1 MNCPGC
7 DLPDMRQ
14 ETFAGNYGSTLQID
28 VCHHCNGIWF
38 DGRESLQ
45 LAPGS
50 TLQLFKSMHE
60 RHASA
65 RAPLLEAKA
74 CPRCKEA
81 LSETTDLVRNTRFSY
96 FRCATHG
103 RFITF
108 FQWLR
113 EKSLVRAPNPKELDE
128 LKARVKVVNCS
139 NCGAPISLEKEKACN
154 HCAAPV
160 SILATENIEK
170 ALQNLSTK
178 ELDRNTFKPER
189 LAEAMMIKQRMEDQ
203 YRQEHMVDSLTGISR
218 GGSRYSFGADLVLG
232 GIGLLFEVIA
242 S

>member
-7 DLPDMRQ
+7 DFPDMVV
-14 ETFAGNYGSTLQID
+14 EKYAGNYGTTLEID

-50 TLQLFKSMHE
+50 TLQLFKSMHD
-60 RHASA
+60 RQAHARSE
-65 RAPLLEAKA
+65 LHDKMS
-74 CPRCKEA
+74 CPRCQVA
-81 LSETTDLVRNTRFSY
+81 LQATHDQVRATKFSY
-96 FRCATHG
+96 FRCPTHG

-113 EKSLVRAPNPKELDE
+113 EKSLVREPTAKELQE
-128 LKARVKVVNCS
+128 LKARVTFVNCS
-139 NCGAPISLEKEKACN
+139 NCGAPVSLEKEKACN

-170 ALQNLSTK
+170 TLKSLHTK
-178 ELDRNTFKPER
+178 EIDRNTFKPEK
-189 LAEAMMIKQRMEDQ
+189 LAEAMMVKQQIESQ
-203 YRQEHMVDSLTGISR
+203 YRQQEMVDAFRGIGRRGTGYGF
-218 GGSRYSFGADLVLG
+218 GGDLVGLG
-232 GIGLLFEVIA
+232 LGILLEVVLG
-242 S
+242 